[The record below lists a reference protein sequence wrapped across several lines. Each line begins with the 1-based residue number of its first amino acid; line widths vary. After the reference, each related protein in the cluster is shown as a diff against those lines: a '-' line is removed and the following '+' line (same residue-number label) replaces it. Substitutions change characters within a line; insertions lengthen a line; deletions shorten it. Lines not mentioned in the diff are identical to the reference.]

1 MLSVSH
7 VATGALI
14 ATKVTNPFLS
24 IPLILASHYLEDW
37 IPHWDVGTGL
47 SNGTRS
53 RTAAFVLELFDLA
66 ASVALVYFFWQ
77 HSEATLQIHAW
88 MGAFVG
94 LVPDFIEAPRN
105 FLKIEPWF
113 FKPLNQFHHG
123 FHNSTPNM
131 LIGLAPQILLLVVIW
146 FLR

>member
-7 VATGALI
+7 VATGAFI
-14 ATKVTNPFLS
+14 ATKVSNPLLS

-53 RTAAFVLELFDLA
+53 RRTAFILEIFDLITAAAV
-66 ASVALVYFFWQ
+66 VYFFWQ
-77 HSEATLQIHAW
+77 NGQVDFHTQAW
-88 MGAFVG
+88 FGAFVA
-94 LVPDFIEAPRN
+94 LTPDFIEAPRN

-113 FKPLNQFHHG
+113 IKPLNDFHHR
-123 FHNSTPNM
+123 FHHSTPNM
-131 LIGLAPQILLLVVIW
+131 LLGLAPQVLLLVILW